1 MKKKIF
7 TRPIS
12 VNLPESVFQQI
23 YKITE
28 KEEVSISEF
37 VRDAVE
43 TKLSMICNEKEK

>member
-1 MKKKIF
+1 MKKKVF
-7 TRPIS
+7 VRPVSI
-12 VNLPESVFQQI
+12 NLSEQMFQQI